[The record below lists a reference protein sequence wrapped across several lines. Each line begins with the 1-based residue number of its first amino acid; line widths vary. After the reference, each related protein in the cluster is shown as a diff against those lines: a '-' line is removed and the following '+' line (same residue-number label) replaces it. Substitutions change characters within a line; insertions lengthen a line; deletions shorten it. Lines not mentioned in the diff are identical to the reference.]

1 MLWSSRKQLL
11 GEAEQRN
18 VGALQPPRAPDRA
31 SAVLGKVP
39 GCRKKLHDWHHP
51 GCLWCALNAIS

>member
-11 GEAEQRN
+11 GE
-18 VGALQPPRAPDRA
+18 ALQPPRAPDRA